1 MRVIGTAGHVDHG
14 KSTLVEALT
23 GYHPDRLKEERERE
37 MTIDLGFAWLNLP
50 DGEEVGII
58 DVPGHRDFIENML
71 AGVGG
76 IDAALFVIAADEG
89 IMPQTREHLAIL
101 DLLQIKSGVVALT
114 KTDVVDDEDWLD
126 LVEEDVRQ
134 AIAGTVLENAVICR
148 VSARS
153 GAGLT
158 PLIEAIQSCLAE
170 KPPRPDLGKPR
181 LPIDRIFTMA
191 GFGTVV
197 TGTLID
203 GSLSLGDE
211 IEVLPSG
218 VRGRVRG
225 LQTHKKKEDLSVP
238 GSRTAVN
245 ITGIS
250 TEDVQRGDVVIPPG
264 DYQPTI
270 RMDVSARILNDASR
284 PLRHNTQVKLYIGAS
299 EVLARVR
306 LLGVEEINPGENGWI
321 QLELTHPVVAV
332 RNDRLILRQPSPGE
346 TIGGG
351 EVVDPHP
358 KGRHKRFSPAIIAR
372 LEALTQGSPADVL
385 LQALQASGYA
395 TLKDVIAS
403 SHLDNSSADQ
413 AVVELVN
420 SGQLIVLEAG
430 SGSQEGNQMPV
441 AAPGKGDLVA
451 SKPYLDMISE
461 RAVRDMGE
469 YHKAHPLKAG
479 MPREELKSRLKT
491 PVRLF
496 NAIMSR
502 LIGKGLLKE
511 AGPLISLPS
520 HAIRFTP
527 HQQRAIDQLLLR
539 FAEAP
544 YSPPSIKECHA
555 EVGEEVY
562 SVLVDSGRLIPVNG
576 EVVFS
581 REGYER
587 MVQEVRQLLEQ
598 NGQVSAA
605 QVRDHLNT
613 SRKYVLGLLEYLDQ
627 VGITVREGDL
637 RRLKK

>member
-23 GYHPDRLKEERERE
+23 GSHPDRLKEERERE

-114 KTDVVDDEDWLD
+114 KIDLVNDEDWLD
-126 LVEEDVRQ
+126 LVEEDVHQ
-134 AIAGTVLENAVICR
+134 AMSNTVLENAVVCR

-153 GAGLT
+153 GAGL
-158 PLIEAIQSCLAE
+158 PQLIDAMQSCLAE

-203 GSLSLGDE
+203 GRLSVGDE
-211 IEVLPSG
+211 IEILPSR

-225 LQTHKKKEDLSVP
+225 LQTHRKKEDLSVP

-250 TEDVQRGDVVIPPG
+250 TEDVQRGDVVCHPG

-270 RMDVSARILNDASR
+270 RMDVSARMLRDASR
-284 PLRHNTQVKLYIGAS
+284 PLRHNTEVKLYIGAS

-321 QLELTHPVVAV
+321 QLELAHPVVAV
-332 RNDRLILRQPSPGE
+332 RGDRVILRQPSPGE

-372 LEALTQGSPADVL
+372 LEALAQGSPADVL
-385 LQALQASGYA
+385 VQALQATGYA

-403 SHLDNSSADQ
+403 SHLDTNSADQ
-413 AVVELVN
+413 AVAELVN
-420 SGQLIVLEAG
+420 SGQLIDLEAG
-430 SGSQEGNQMPV
+430 GGSQEENLMPV
-441 AAPGKGDLVA
+441 VIPGKGDLVA
-451 SKPYLDMISE
+451 SKAYIELMSDKAIRS
-461 RAVRDMGE
+461 VGE
-469 YHKAHPLKAG
+469 YHKSHPLRAG

-496 NAIMSR
+496 NAIISR
-502 LIGKGLLKE
+502 LISKGLLKE
-511 AGPLISLPS
+511 AGPLVSLPS
-520 HAIRFTP
+520 HAIRFSP
-527 HQQRAIDQLLLR
+527 QQQKAIDNLLLR

-544 YSPPSIKECHA
+544 YSPPSIKDCHA
-555 EVGEEVY
+555 EVGEEIY
-562 SVLVDSGRLIPVNG
+562 SVLVDSGKLIPVNA

-581 REGYER
+581 REGFES
-587 MVQEVRQLLEQ
+587 MVQEVRRLLAQYEK
-598 NGQVSAA
+598 VTAA

-637 RRLKK
+637 RKLKK